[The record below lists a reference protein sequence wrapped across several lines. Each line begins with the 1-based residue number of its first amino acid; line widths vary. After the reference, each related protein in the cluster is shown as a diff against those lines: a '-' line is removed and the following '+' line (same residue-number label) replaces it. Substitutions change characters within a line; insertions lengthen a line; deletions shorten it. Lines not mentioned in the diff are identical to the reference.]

1 MNCRVG
7 CAACCVV
14 ISISSPIPGM
24 PGGKAAG
31 TRCLQL
37 TEAGACRLFGLPER
51 PAICN
56 HLQPSLE
63 MCGTTNPHA
72 YTYLARLEE
81 LTRPVALV

>member
-24 PGGKAAG
+24 PGGKPAG
-31 TRCLQL
+31 IRCVQL
-37 TEAGACRLFGLPER
+37 TDDGKCRLFGLPER

-56 HLQPSLE
+56 RLQPSLE
-63 MCGTTNPHA
+63 MCGTAHPHA
-72 YTYLARLEE
+72 YAYLARLEGE
-81 LTRPVALV
+81 TQP